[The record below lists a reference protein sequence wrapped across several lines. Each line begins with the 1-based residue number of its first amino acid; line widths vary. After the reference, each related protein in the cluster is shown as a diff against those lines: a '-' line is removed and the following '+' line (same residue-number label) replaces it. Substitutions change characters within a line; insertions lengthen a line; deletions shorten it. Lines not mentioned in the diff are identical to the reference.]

1 MNDNLRR
8 LVQKYRKRGLLIDTN
23 LLLLYIIGSFNIELI
38 REFKRTSHFTIDD
51 FYLISDFI
59 ELFESKITTPN
70 ILTEVSN
77 LMGNKPNLRALLKI
91 YISNSEEKT
100 QESIKVVQND
110 AFITFGITGA
120 AIIEISKNS
129 YLVMTDDNPFYGI
142 LVNKGIDTVNL
153 DELRLEQQ

>member
-38 REFKRTSHFTIDD
+38 REFRRTSHFTIDD

-59 ELFESKITTPN
+59 ELFESKITTPH

-77 LMGNKPNLRALLKI
+77 LIGNKPNLKALLKI
-91 YISNSEEKT
+91 YISNSDEKS

-110 AFITFGITGA
+110 AFIKFGITDA
-120 AIIEISKNS
+120 AIIEVSKNS
-129 YLVMTDDNPFYGI
+129 HLVMTDDNPFYGL
-142 LVNKGIDTVNL
+142 LVNKGMDTVNL
-153 DELRLEQQ
+153 DELRLEQ